1 MSLGHGWNSWIGG
14 AEEVTFG
21 TPVTAASFVEI
32 ESESL
37 KYEKRANVLPLLG
50 HVSQRR
56 TVPSKV
62 NVSGSF
68 RFPML
73 WDGFTGTLLKHA
85 MGAVVTTGPASS
97 LYTHTLSLAA
107 SLPAG
112 LTLEAARDDAAVT
125 GNAAY
130 QYAGCKIAKLTLS
143 QEMEQPLMVDVE
155 ILGKTRALIAATSKT
170 FPTYDQ
176 VYYGQL
182 TVAAIDPGGGSEYNI
197 PIKSFKLTI
206 DNNLFDDG
214 YRLGSAERSFI
225 SRAGQRK
232 VNLEIQAEYENRTFI
247 DLFNGASVDNL
258 RFKWVN
264 STKSLQ
270 IDLPSCTFDG
280 DEPTSEDQ
288 GPIYL
293 SVNNTALANAA
304 DSDEMVA
311 VLINSTSAL

>member
-1 MSLGHGWNSWIGG
+1 MALGHGWNSWIGV

-21 TPVTAASFVEI
+21 TPVTATGFVEVEN
-32 ESESL
+32 ESIRREV
-37 KYEKRANVLPLLG
+37 RPNVVPLLG

-68 RFPML
+68 RFPLL
-73 WDGFTGTLLKHA
+73 WDGITGTLLKHA
-85 MGAVVTTGPASS
+85 MGSVNTTGPSGG

-107 SLPAG
+107 SLPTG

-125 GNAAY
+125 GNASY
-130 QYAGCKIAKLTLS
+130 QYAGCKISKLTLT

-170 FPTYDQ
+170 FPTYDAA
-176 VYYGQL
+176 YYGQM
-182 TVAAIDPGGGSEYNI
+182 TVASIDPGGGSAYSI
-197 PIKSFKLTI
+197 PLKSFKLMI

-214 YRLGSAERSFI
+214 YRLGSAERAFI

-232 VNLEIQAEYENRTFI
+232 ITLELEAEYENRTFI
-247 DLFNGASVDNL
+247 DLFTGTSLDNL
-258 RFKWVN
+258 RFTWVN

-270 IDLPSCTFDG
+270 IDLPSVTFDG

-293 SVNNTALANAA
+293 SVKNTALANSA
-304 DSDEMVA
+304 DSDEMTA
-311 VLINSTSAL
+311 VLINATSAL